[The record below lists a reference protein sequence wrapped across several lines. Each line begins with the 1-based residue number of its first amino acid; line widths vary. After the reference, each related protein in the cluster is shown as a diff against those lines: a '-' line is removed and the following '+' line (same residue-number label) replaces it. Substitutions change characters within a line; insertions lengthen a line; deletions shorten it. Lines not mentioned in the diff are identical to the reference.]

1 MSELRTLIITQNEPF
16 AVPILLEEL
25 LSRKAGEVVAI
36 ALAPPT
42 SSRESFFGLL
52 RRWWGAFGPVAFVR
66 YALAYLRAKLLGPSV
81 SALARRHEVPVIK
94 ARDVNTSEFLQALR
108 DMQVELII
116 SVACPQIFRRELLDL
131 PANGCIN
138 VHSGPLPRYRG
149 QLPTFWALFNHEPE
163 TAVTVHFMNER
174 LDDGPIILQE
184 PVSIAQDE
192 TQASLMRRCKRIGGR
207 LLAEA
212 MDLLQAGD
220 VMTLPNP
227 AEQATYYSFPTA
239 AQAREFRREGGRWL

>member
-1 MSELRTLIITQNEPF
+1 
-16 AVPILLEEL
+16 
-25 LSRKAGEVVAI
+25 
-36 ALAPPT
+36 
-42 SSRESFFGLL
+42 
-52 RRWWGAFGPVAFVR
+52 
-66 YALAYLRAKLLGPSV
+66 
-81 SALARRHEVPVIK
+81 
-94 ARDVNTSEFLQALR
+94 
-108 DMQVELII
+108 
-116 SVACPQIFRRELLDL
+116 
-131 PANGCIN
+131 
-138 VHSGPLPRYRG
+138 
-149 QLPTFWALFNHEPE
+149 
-163 TAVTVHFMNER
+163 VTVHFMNER

-192 TQASLMRRCKRIGGR
+192 TQASLMRHCKRIGGR